1 MDLPPTDRP
10 QNPFIAGIR
19 GLRRL
24 LVPTRPDRDG
34 LTGALN
40 RKRFF
45 IDLQSTLQTRKPF
58 ALVLADVDEFRKV
71 NDAFGHELGN
81 SVLRTLATAFARR
94 CAEFAVRGPY
104 RDGGESFSFLV
115 VRNVERAHEFAD
127 ALRTDVEKL
136 RFSDYPD
143 CRITIRLAVATSPV
157 DGIDA
162 GKLWDKVH
170 HLVYSHPDER
180 RRNQVST
187 PAHE

>member
-1 MDLPPTDRP
+1 M
-10 QNPFIAGIR
+10 
-19 GLRRL
+19 
-24 LVPTRPDRDG
+24 
-34 LTGALN
+34 TGALN

-45 IDLQSTLQTRKPF
+45 IDLQSTLQARKPF
-58 ALVLADVDEFRKV
+58 ALVLADIDEFRKV
-71 NDAFGHELGN
+71 NDAFGHEMGD
-81 SVLRTLATAFARR
+81 SVLRTLATACARR

-115 VRNVERAHEFAD
+115 VRNLERAHEFAE
-127 ALRTDVEKL
+127 ALRADVEQL
-136 RFSDYPD
+136 RFSAYPD

-180 RRNQVST
+180 RRNQVIL

>member
-1 MDLPPTDRP
+1 
-10 QNPFIAGIR
+10 
-19 GLRRL
+19 
-24 LVPTRPDRDG
+24 

-58 ALVLADVDEFRKV
+58 ALVLDDIDEFRKV
-71 NDAFGHELGN
+71 NDAFGHELGD

-115 VRNVERAHEFAD
+115 VRNLERSHEFAE
-127 ALRTDVEKL
+127 ALRADVEQL
-136 RFSDYPD
+136 RFSACPD

-180 RRNQVST
+180 RRNQVIL

>member
-1 MDLPPTDRP
+1 
-10 QNPFIAGIR
+10 
-19 GLRRL
+19 
-24 LVPTRPDRDG
+24 
-34 LTGALN
+34 
-40 RKRFF
+40 
-45 IDLQSTLQTRKPF
+45 
-58 ALVLADVDEFRKV
+58 
-71 NDAFGHELGN
+71 
-81 SVLRTLATAFARR
+81 VLRTLATAFARR

-115 VRNVERAHEFAD
+115 VRNVERAREFAD
-127 ALRTDVEKL
+127 ALRADVENL